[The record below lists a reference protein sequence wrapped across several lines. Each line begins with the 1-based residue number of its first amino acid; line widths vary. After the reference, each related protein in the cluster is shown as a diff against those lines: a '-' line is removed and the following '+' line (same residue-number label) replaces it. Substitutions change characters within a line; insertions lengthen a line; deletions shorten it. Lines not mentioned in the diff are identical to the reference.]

1 MRRDL
6 LLMRQLCFVPVTTA
20 KTFLMASMESEVKF
34 QQIPDLPDYGKQWS

>member
-1 MRRDL
+1 MRE
-6 LLMRQLCFVPVTTA
+6 LCFVPVTTA